1 MEKILEMKD
10 IVKDF
15 GDFRAVDH
23 VNFSMETGE
32 IVAINWAVRAPE
44 RVRCCGVSMV

>member
-32 IVAINWAVRAPE
+32 IVALGRRAPE